1 MDAISGHP
9 DLVNQ
14 DISTYIRPNDA
25 GEQAIV
31 DKMLPY
37 VKALLDRVTL
47 PCAGSGVAV
56 QGNLFLRSAL
66 SLCLSLGPQSC

>member
-47 PCAGSGVAV
+47 P
-56 QGNLFLRSAL
+56 
-66 SLCLSLGPQSC
+66 